1 MGVMNNMSD
10 GLENT
15 KSFTL
20 LKNGDLQVIV
30 QEDGES
36 IIGVDGVPTKIGVL
50 SQVVTQVV
58 SKDCV
63 EVLLSYVEEQLRS
76 AEEQE
81 KELQKKL
88 DVSFVRFDE
97 ELFSET
103 QESLLRDAVS
113 KSRVNVKVL
122 KNQLK
127 GLSEHLIGVSE
138 KRKVLEQLD
147 YIKNQRKYL
156 ERDAT
161 GLWKVLGKV

>member
-30 QEDGES
+30 QEDGEL

>member
-1 MGVMNNMSD
+1 MSD

-15 KSFTL
+15 KSFML

-30 QEDGES
+30 QEDGELS
-36 IIGVDGVPTKIGVL
+36 IGVDGVPTKIGVL